1 MLDMPLTQLDADLGL
16 RKEVFVI
23 NDIALLVPP
32 TAISVQKE
40 DLTFTWRTLRTRSST
55 KVPTGHGSINIGLSL
70 IFTNDRI
77 IDLHRLV
84 LQMRSSPFCY
94 IENRYLRETIV
105 PEWNHSQLMAF
116 CMDAIQI
123 SPLAGTSNAWVCQM
137 SLSWFN
143 YAPYTSNFLFREE
156 WETEW
161 LSGVDDDEDIRHSI
175 GWIWNKETGKR
186 EFSPSTTNK
195 RKKGGTGVQ
204 EWNLQSQGYED
215 KPNRT
220 LFDMEQL
227 HLGQEFDMLPLPGN
241 MSPSK
246 MVFDP
251 RSSRI
256 YVRYQN
262 LIQRDALKDNFDI
275 DIEALLKREGV
286 PLEGFF
292 GVWEE
297 PDGSKQTWGLHSG
310 PANSGV
316 DYRSG
321 WFRVIAEVTNRML
334 DMNGRVAFAFQAY
347 KHVEMPSEWS
357 KAFASLATVSRKEYV
372 KTIYAGASP
381 FSQEGDWIIVRKYG
395 SAGASELY
403 RAPKRYGLTN
413 PNGFRGVL
421 GDAER
426 RYSII
431 QHTHPSS
438 RVSTRSP
445 AKDKELYG
453 KSSKTD
459 EDRIHWGTDWGTA
472 KKQDVYA
479 YACRPGVVERVKY
492 GTLDATKTVWKVFN
506 SHDGKTKTIT
516 ARDKAE
522 YEAWLTTMTTLL
534 GENAAIRSSSAVSLN
549 GKSVNLNTYQKF
561 GTIVR
566 DVNFVNFYYYTDV
579 ESAGN
584 YVVVRH
590 QGTPAPGEDI
600 FDGDIS
606 VYMHLKEIHV
616 KKGDIIVDLNDP
628 LWGATDYAG
637 RHDLEA
643 PIGIVGQTSSL
654 SPDYIKHVVGKGSVP
669 ARGFGKLNPFNFHE
683 IVQEVGGHGGFTLAT
698 HLHFEYWEKESN
710 GLALDRSAE
719 GTPKDFRTPAIIPE
733 GYVVVDPIPSFQI
746 AQNPD
751 SHILN
756 ITRTEAEQ
764 KIAADLVAKK
774 IQSENGK
781 SYKIDET
788 AVESLIETM
797 EDLATQGWYH
807 YEGSMNLPNVWYKT
821 WILNFKLGEKGELGD
836 PNVKNLGINTP
847 DLDFDGLSTVV
858 TGISGGFTNIVARI
872 PILSHEY
879 PTLQHM
885 GSIEPHYSFEFTC
898 LDEYANL
905 QGISQGGQLLEGM
918 RSSLQRNARKYREI
932 KDSWGVSTDTFI
944 TRLLGSYRV
953 DDAVFDNRQSGVVN
967 QVKLLKRTIIDRSD
981 NGTVEGSPG
990 LSFLSFE
997 LSETNPYDEE
1007 KFINI
1012 NPPLIDVETARRDVL
1027 KALYSL
1033 DIVDEYKDSV
1043 LPVLIGSIANRDI
1056 LDPSADGYGTFSLG
1070 EFDSIRPHKYMAA
1083 NQTFLLKE
1091 PGSEQEFVAVYDTSG
1106 VYERLLRQTLEDE
1119 FDTHNIKREGEVL
1132 LIPFSES
1139 DYPISTF
1146 DASTVDDPMES
1157 PDGLAAASSV
1167 TITVKKGY
1175 DITKILESSSDLGAL
1190 SKLNLPKIADYWQMI
1205 HALVQSA
1212 QVVLAEEAS
1221 LATPEKNWRYSV
1233 GGLPKEEVVAE
1244 LYDLPIEPQMWRLW
1258 QVFSLAAATNF
1269 AYLFDENAEA
1279 TGLSNFAPSDKERAA
1294 TGIIL
1299 GNKGWMEWEDTSLD
1313 KDLVKLADDG
1323 SHDLPFT
1330 TTSIVNMA
1338 EGTGAQVVSAAR
1350 QLFWVAAQNPI
1361 TNFFAWATGQEDRH
1375 KGIVDFIGKRPMDAA
1390 VEEVTEA
1397 IRETE
1402 NQIVELYWRKVLPT
1416 NAIWFQDLAKFWARE
1431 SLFTPFTRLIGG
1443 EVGNEEGPLASVQS
1457 QLKKNLH
1464 SSGYWTSGVLP
1475 GIKIMSPEPV
1485 FMIRV
1490 DKYSK
1495 AEAGEEEGVTPLR
1508 YSGQTSS
1515 SSAEIGGVKGYDS
1528 IYEWPVESEVEK
1540 LKVRELK
1547 KSFARLADDILS
1559 DPKML
1564 TALGLQKYI
1573 NLLVSQKRVTGTEC
1587 YPDLQLP
1594 EHPYYGTTLD
1604 VAPDFYFWNIYDDG
1618 QAFHPETMARI
1629 RASADHIVENCYQSL
1644 KVMQGRNDKSNDMPY
1659 TNTSIGDQQVV
1670 LPLRYN
1676 AEGTDGQSENPSKR
1690 GPTGIPW
1697 YEGDAAKDSIAA
1709 FDSAL
1714 STSDLVDDAEAL
1726 RRVNPPTASMSVTE
1740 GDIDSGAIGRHYPSR
1755 TSVEVYKK
1763 LQERLDSQTK
1773 MFGNKAGYAL
1783 EPEALGP
1790 EASKLEGTALAKPLE
1805 YTHLFDGD
1813 SLKQLAFDA
1822 TRDIVSQKMT
1832 LRRAFP
1838 TFKLYFIEEDEIE
1851 DRLRAYDDFHS
1862 YNGVKEFSVVQSRK
1876 IASDVAIITLQ
1887 NVSGVLDGTRRDAI
1901 TDLDYFTKKP
1911 KVKGKYDSTTSGE
1924 AIAEGTDAEQPFEAV
1939 VLRPGINIQLRAG
1952 YANDPRNLHVLISG
1966 RVVDITWNKMGDMAE
1981 IMVQGF
1987 GAELTQALKGTG
1999 ESEKIYHTTHHL
2011 LGAMMLQSELVHFG
2025 RWEKGQ
2031 LFQEGEAKDS
2041 RLDFKDYSREG
2052 YLGNFSMTTS
2062 IASFL
2067 TRHPGIT
2074 LVAALGFTYLSLFPG
2089 GSSVAKG
2096 AAKSGFFSRFIK
2108 SLSVGKQ
2115 FDEAALVAGSGSA
2128 GTFKKLIPE
2137 VIETELKTGGWGGL
2151 NAASK
2156 ARLVEIFGQ
2165 RVGAAFD
2172 VAKATRGWTSAADD
2186 IFAKASTGAAEALEK
2201 AGTVDEV
2208 AAVFAGLGRNLQ
2220 TLVPTGGLLGN
2231 PAATLLQSPLGYLS
2245 VNTAKRVLSVGITTM
2260 TTSASKVF
2268 LVGAGTGLALDGGRA
2283 LFKPAYDATIG
2294 RLARWFDTAQVSLMI
2309 SPQDDN
2315 LFCPHP
2321 KDYMNLLKQ
2330 GPIEAMKDV
2339 LGETLINIATASDQ
2353 YGYRVNRWLK
2363 LSENSVWDKRVHPKA
2378 CEYQIDSST
2387 IWDIFH
2393 EMSLRHPGWVYGV
2406 RPYGHA
2412 FRNTMFFGVPSQRYW
2427 SKPASNEFIQRVN
2440 KLSKFLAEDG
2450 IDLEEYRQLYGNE
2463 VEGQNIDELEARFI
2477 EEERQ
2482 ASLPVSTERSVA
2494 FLPEEPASLTGV
2506 VYSPGP
2512 QPYYDSYDRAQKAKT
2527 RLKAVLSAPAIK
2539 EYLRGLEL
2547 RFVPF
2552 RNHHM
2557 ISSTRDLVW
2566 NGIMSSENAVYN
2578 AVAVTYVEDERNPDS
2593 EAFKTETF
2601 KAHSFIPEHMV
2612 RVLPLPI
2619 YRNCKTYPMAIR
2631 YAMGTLVD
2639 TMKDMYRGEIIVT
2652 GNPRLRPW
2660 DIAILT
2666 DDYNDM
2672 VGPIEIEQ
2680 VVHTFSHET
2689 GFITEVKP
2697 SAVVIG
2703 NEISSWP
2710 LIEAAKLWTLAVRD
2724 QESRVF
2730 GTADGLGGGITS
2742 VTDFLLS
2749 SLSESDHKALEEKY
2763 RNFYGNEFPFLQ
2775 DLAKDDGFL
2784 ESLEPYDQEIEEATG
2799 ALKSA
2804 TAGIIGAAGIAAVI
2818 TGAVVTKKLAGGG
2831 RLWNATGV
2839 GSLTGLAGIAAAG
2852 AGGTVFTLLNNPPS
2866 LKMLLGGAV
2875 LFAQMARE
2883 ESVIVVPL
2891 MKNGRPIVS
2900 GLNIQDPSMMWNNFK
2915 GQLRRAVSDTVEGT
2929 EDLMRLW
2936 DAYTVGAWE
2945 KVAEAWDDTGRM
2957 DPDSRVVTPDLTEN

>member
-1 MLDMPLTQLDADLGL
+1 
-16 RKEVFVI
+16 
-23 NDIALLVPP
+23 
-32 TAISVQKE
+32 
-40 DLTFTWRTLRTRSST
+40 
-55 KVPTGHGSINIGLSL
+55 
-70 IFTNDRI
+70 
-77 IDLHRLV
+77 
-84 LQMRSSPFCY
+84 
-94 IENRYLRETIV
+94 
-105 PEWNHSQLMAF
+105 
-116 CMDAIQI
+116 
-123 SPLAGTSNAWVCQM
+123 M

-204 EWNLQSQGYED
+204 EWNLQSQGYQD

-251 RSSRI
+251 RNSRI

-275 DIEALLKREGV
+275 DIEALLEREGV

-292 GVWEE
+292 EVWEE

-310 PANSGV
+310 PKNSGA
-316 DYRSG
+316 DYERG

-334 DMNGRVAFAFQAY
+334 DMNGRVAFAFQSYQDLEFPA
-347 KHVEMPSEWS
+347 EWGN
-357 KAFASLATVSRKEYV
+357 ALTSLAAVARKEYA
-372 KTIYAGASP
+372 KTNLAGASP
-381 FSQEGDWIIVRKYG
+381 STLEGDWTVIYSYS
-395 SAGASELY
+395 SAGATQLY
-403 RAPKRYGLTN
+403 RYPKRYGLTN
-413 PNGFRGVL
+413 PNGFRSIL
-421 GDAER
+421 GDKNR
-426 RYSII
+426 RYSMI
-431 QHTHPSS
+431 QHSHPSA
-438 RVSTRSP
+438 RVSARSP
-445 AKDKELYG
+445 QTVEKLYG
-453 KSSKTD
+453 EATKQS
-459 EDRIHWGTDWGTA
+459 RMHWGTDYGTGGR
-472 KKQDVYA
+472 QDIFT
-479 YACRPGVVERVKY
+479 YACRPGKVTHVKY
-492 GTLDATKTVWKVFN
+492 GTVDASRVIWKRYN
-506 SHDGKTKTIT
+506 S
-516 ARDKAE
+516 
-522 YEAWLTTMTTLL
+522 TTGETTEVGSSGTSYTSWYATMAKQL
-534 GENAAIRSSSAVSLN
+534 GETAVVKNKGKVSLVE
-549 GKSVNLNTYQKF
+549 GSIDSQTF
-561 GTIVR
+561 GTIIR
-566 DVNFVNFYYYTDV
+566 DVEFPNYYYYTDLQDG
-579 ESAGN
+579 GN
-584 YVVVRH
+584 YVVITH
-590 QGTPAPGEDI
+590 QGTPNAGEDI

-606 VYMHLKEIHV
+606 VYMHLKEINV
-616 KKGDIIVDLNDP
+616 KVGDIIADP
-628 LWGATDYAG
+628 FSAEWAAA
-637 RHDLEA
+637 EA
-643 PIGIVGQTSSL
+643 RGNNRIGLDEPIGLVGQTSTL
-654 SPDYIKHVVGKGSVP
+654 NPTYIKYLVDKGSVP
-669 ARGFGKLNPFNFHE
+669 AKGFGKLNPFRYSE
-683 IVQEVGGHGGFTLAT
+683 IVSELGGTGDGKGYGGFTLAN

-710 GLALDRSAE
+710 GPAIDRSVE
-719 GTPKDFRTPAIIPE
+719 GTPKKISTPSLIPE
-733 GYVVVDPIPSFQI
+733 GYVVVDPVPSFQS

-751 SHILN
+751 SFILSA
-756 ITRTEAEQ
+756 TRTEAQ
-764 KIAADLVAKK
+764 RVLDTQTIAKK
-774 IQSENGK
+774 IEKENGK
-781 SYKIDET
+781 SYKIDEK
-788 AVESLIETM
+788 ALEGLVETIQ
-797 EDLATQGWYH
+797 DLSHLGWYH
-807 YEGSMNLPNVWYKT
+807 YEGSINLPNVWYKT
-821 WILNFKLGEKGELGD
+821 WTLNFKVGDKSELFD
-836 PNVKNLGINTP
+836 PNVDSFSLNTP
-847 DLDFDGLSTVV
+847 DLEFDGFSTVI
-858 TGISGGFTNIVARI
+858 TGVSGGFTNIVARI

-953 DDAVFDNRQSGVVN
+953 DDAVYSNKDTGVVN
-967 QVKLLKRTIIDRSD
+967 QVRLLKRTIIDRSD

-1012 NPPLIDVETARRDVL
+1012 NPPLIDIEIARRDAL
-1027 KALYSL
+1027 KALYDL
-1033 DIVDEYKDSV
+1033 DIADEYRDSV
-1043 LPVLIGSIANRDI
+1043 LPILIGSLANKSI
-1056 LDPSADGYGTFSLG
+1056 LDPSTDMYGKFFLSAAETPEVVRG
-1070 EFDSIRPHKYMAA
+1070 IRAI
-1083 NQTFLLKE
+1083 TL
-1091 PGSEQEFVAVYDTSG
+1091 PGSSQEYVAIHDASG
-1106 VYERLLRQTLEDE
+1106 VYEKLLRESLEDD
-1119 FDTHNIKREGEVL
+1119 FARRNVTRRGEVL
-1132 LIPFSES
+1132 LIPLSKEEYDIRS
-1139 DYPISTF
+1139 VEDQVPDTRKVKDKTGSVQPTYT
-1146 DASTVDDPMES
+1146 STVTRIRKS
-1157 PDGLAAASSV
+1157 
-1167 TITVKKGY
+1167 Y
-1175 DITKILESSSDLGAL
+1175 DITKMLETSSDLGAL
-1190 SKLNLPKIADYWQMI
+1190 SKLNLPKLADYWQMV
-1205 HALVQSA
+1205 HALVQTGN
-1212 QVVLAEEAS
+1212 VTLAEES
-1221 LATPEKNWRYSV
+1221 DLVVPEKSPYYPV
-1233 GGLPKEEVVAE
+1233 GGLSAQEVAKE
-1244 LYDLPIEPQMWRLW
+1244 LYDLPVKPQMWRLW
-1258 QVFSLAAATNF
+1258 QLYTMTAAHCFQHAIIPGSDDRAFEGTSRDRWDLLATTVAVGKLLGNKTW
-1269 AYLFDENAEA
+1269 LEWE
-1279 TGLSNFAPSDKERAA
+1279 TKELDPDLRRAA
-1294 TGIIL
+1294 TDL
-1299 GNKGWMEWEDTSLD
+1299 STDLLD
-1313 KDLVKLADDG
+1313 AAGDVMDFG
-1323 SHDLPFT
+1323 
-1330 TTSIVNMA
+1330 SIV
-1338 EGTGAQVVSAAR
+1338 TGAAIDGADLIKDVGLGLFLLPQTAGASAAHALGITENNWSVSQYVVS
-1350 QLFWVAAQNPI
+1350 
-1361 TNFFAWATGQEDRH
+1361 D
-1375 KGIVDFIGKRPMDAA
+1375 IGAEVDAA
-1390 VEEVTEA
+1390 EA
-1397 IRETE
+1397 ASAAEAERYLAS
-1402 NQIVELYWRKVLPT
+1402 LYLRKMLP
-1416 NAIWFQDLAKFWARE
+1416 NDSLWFKDVSTFYLRDN
-1431 SLFTPFTRLIGG
+1431 LFPPIAALLGDEG
-1443 EVGNEEGPLASVQS
+1443 DSEGPLYSVHS
-1457 QLKKNLH
+1457 QLRNNAH
-1464 SSGYWTSGVLP
+1464 SCGYWTGSSKKRQLVNRVIFMIKDTDTDTPRNSGVR
-1475 GIKIMSPEPV
+1475 GYGSP
-1485 FMIRV
+1485 F
-1490 DKYSK
+1490 
-1495 AEAGEEEGVTPLR
+1495 
-1508 YSGQTSS
+1508 
-1515 SSAEIGGVKGYDS
+1515 
-1528 IYEWPVESEVEK
+1528 EWVVENAVEK
-1540 LKVRELK
+1540 KKLRELK
-1547 KSFARLADDILS
+1547 KSLARLADDILS

-1573 NLLVSQKRVTGTEC
+1573 NLLASQKRVTGTEC

-1644 KVMQGRNDKSNDMPY
+1644 KVMQGRNDKSNEMPY
-1659 TNTSIGDQQVV
+1659 TNTSIGEQQVI

-1676 AEGTDGQSENPSKR
+1676 AEGTDGQSENPSKK
-1690 GPTGIPW
+1690 GHTGIPW

-1709 FDSAL
+1709 FNSSL
-1714 STSDLVDDAEAL
+1714 STAEVDVEEKEVT
-1726 RRVNPPTASMSVTE
+1726 RENPPSASLSVTE
-1740 GDIDSGAIGRHYPSR
+1740 GDIESANVGRLYPSR
-1755 TSVEVYKK
+1755 ANVEIYKK
-1763 LQERLDSQTK
+1763 LKDRLDSQTK
-1773 MFGNKAGYAL
+1773 MFGNKAGFTK
-1783 EPEALGP
+1783 EPVAQGP
-1790 EASKLEGTALAKPLE
+1790 DAAKLEGTALAQPLE

-1911 KVKGKYDSTTSGE
+1911 KIKGKHDSTTSGE

-1987 GAELTQALKGTG
+1987 GAELVQALKGTG
-1999 ESEKIYHTTHHL
+1999 ESEKVYHTTHHL

-2031 LFQEGEAKDS
+2031 LFQEDEAQDS

-2052 YLGNFSMTTS
+2052 FLGNFSMTTTV
-2062 IASFL
+2062 ASYL
-2067 TRHPGIT
+2067 TKSPFIT
-2074 LVAALGFTYLSLFPG
+2074 LLAALGFTYLSIMPG
-2089 GSSVAKG
+2089 GSAVAKG
-2096 AAKSGFFSRFIK
+2096 AARGGFFAGLLRRLNPRVIASQVDEVTVLASGSLSKTFIK
-2108 SLSVGKQ
+2108 VIPEGIEAELKVAGLSPSIKTRLAALFWQRVRVSHNIARSTAGWN
-2115 FDEAALVAGSGSA
+2115 DASEAAFLAARKAAVSG
-2128 GTFKKLIPE
+2128 
-2137 VIETELKTGGWGGL
+2137 LK
-2151 NAASK
+2151 
-2156 ARLVEIFGQ
+2156 
-2165 RVGAAFD
+2165 GA
-2172 VAKATRGWTSAADD
+2172 K
-2186 IFAKASTGAAEALEK
+2186 
-2201 AGTVDEV
+2201 TVDEL
-2208 AAVFAGLGRNLQ
+2208 ASVFAGLGRSLQ
-2220 TLVPTGGLLGN
+2220 TIVPTGSLLGN
-2231 PAATLLQSPLGYLS
+2231 PAATLFQSPLGYLS
-2245 VNTAKRVLSVGITTM
+2245 FNTAKRVLSVGITTF
-2260 TTSASKVF
+2260 TTSSSKVF
-2268 LVGAGTGLALDGGRA
+2268 LTAAALTITGDIVKEPFRA
-2283 LFKPAYDATIG
+2283 LYDATAG
-2294 RLARWFDTAQVSLMI
+2294 RLARWFDTAQVSLML

-2321 KDYMNLLKQ
+2321 KDYMNLVKKNAW
-2330 GPIEAMKDV
+2330 EKVKDV
-2339 LGETLINIATASDQ
+2339 LSTTFMNTVTASDQ
-2353 YGYRVNRWLK
+2353 YGYQFTRWLN
-2363 LSENSVWDKRVHPKA
+2363 LAEGSIFDKRVHPKD
-2378 CEYQIDSST
+2378 CIYTIESST

-2450 IDLEEYRQLYGNE
+2450 INLEEYRQLYGNE

-2477 EEERQ
+2477 EEER
-2482 ASLPVSTERSVA
+2482 SERSVA
-2494 FLPEEPASLTGV
+2494 FLPEEEAASSTPSLPGV
-2506 VYSPGP
+2506 VYSPDS

-2578 AVAVTYVEDERNPDS
+2578 AVAVTYAESGEEDLY
-2593 EAFKTETF
+2593 KTETF

-2612 RVLPLPI
+2612 RVLPLPM
-2619 YRNCKTYPMAIR
+2619 YRNCKSYPMAIR
-2631 YAMGTLVD
+2631 YAMGTLID

-2697 SAVVIG
+2697 SAIVIG

-2724 QESRVF
+2724 QESRAW
-2730 GTADGLGGGITS
+2730 GTSEGLGGAVDLT
-2742 VTDFLLS
+2742 TDFLLS
-2749 SLSESDHKALEEKY
+2749 SISESDHKVLEEKY
-2763 RNFYGNEFPFLQ
+2763 KSFYGDTFPFLQ
-2775 DLAKDDGFL
+2775 DLSEDKSFV
-2784 ESLEPYDQEIEEATG
+2784 ESLHPYDEDISTAVSALKGISAGVIGAVGIAGVLGGGYVIKTAGTG
-2799 ALKSA
+2799 AKIFTSLGA
-2804 TAGIIGAAGIAAVI
+2804 LTIG
-2818 TGAVVTKKLAGGG
+2818 
-2831 RLWNATGV
+2831 GV
-2839 GSLTGLAGIAAAG
+2839 GAGL
-2852 AGGTVFTLLNNPPS
+2852 GGSAYTLFNSKPPS

-2915 GQLRRAVSDTVEGT
+2915 GQLRRAVSDTIEGT